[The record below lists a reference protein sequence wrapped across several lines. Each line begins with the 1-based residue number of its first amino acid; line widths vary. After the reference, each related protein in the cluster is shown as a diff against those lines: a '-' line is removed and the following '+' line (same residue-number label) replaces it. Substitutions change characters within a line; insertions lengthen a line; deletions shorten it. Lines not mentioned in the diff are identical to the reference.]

1 MVHRVFR
8 LHLHFTLLG
17 LDPKPLPLLKVVKYR
32 LKGDTKMS
40 KYKQVKINLEVDDH
54 DKLQKYCSNEN
65 ITMASFFRN
74 LAEYK
79 IENIREPRNTREH
92 KTTDPN
98 LLYQLNKMGINLNQI
113 AKYANQNQE
122 VDLKVL
128 MQLASIEKLLK
139 EFLK

>member
-1 MVHRVFR
+1 
-8 LHLHFTLLG
+8 
-17 LDPKPLPLLKVVKYR
+17 
-32 LKGDTKMS
+32 MS

-54 DKLQKYCSNEN
+54 DKLQKYCIDEG

-113 AKYANQNQE
+113 AKYSNQNQE
-122 VDLKVL
+122 VALKVL

-139 EFLK
+139 ELLK